1 MELKYP
7 RTIKLNYKTILKI
20 IFYQTLKKIN
30 PMSKKRGQLSLEEEK
45 YISDYIETTSIE
57 DIASALNRTT
67 EPIKKYIE
75 SKALLQPKGIQQEN
89 EILKLKLRSKSFW
102 IEITRQFDT
111 ETGELEYF
119 ENTWVNLI
127 KQFRE
132 DVLPA
137 EELQIKQFITID
149 ILINR
154 SMKER
159 KRHIAETEKLQKA
172 VDQEYSKE
180 ESDRDIP
187 KLANLETQLSFARNS
202 IASYTNEYTKLLSE
216 QQKISKDLKAT
227 REQRIKRIEDGKSSW
242 AGLIRMLEDEEIRE
256 KEGRQ
261 LEILKMATD
270 KFKGSLYDLHSYQ
283 DGQLD
288 RPILN
293 AESVANDDA

>member
-1 MELKYP
+1 MA
-7 RTIKLNYKTILKI
+7 
-20 IFYQTLKKIN
+20 
-30 PMSKKRGQLSLEEEK
+30 KKRGQLSLEEEK
-45 YISDYIETTSIE
+45 YIRDNIEQQTVE
-57 DIASALNRTT
+57 DIASSLNRNP

-75 SKALLQPKGIQQEN
+75 SETVLQPSGEQHEN

-102 IEITRQFDT
+102 QEVCKQFDK

-119 ENTWVNLI
+119 ENTWINLI

-159 KRHIAETEKLQKA
+159 KRHIAETEKLQKQ
-172 VDQEYSKE
+172 VDKEYEKTE
-180 ESDRDIP
+180 DQRDIA
-187 KLANLETQLSFARNS
+187 KLANMETQLSFARNS

-242 AGLIRMLEDEEIRE
+242 TGLIRMLEEEEIRE

-270 KFKGSLYDLHSYQ
+270 KFRSTLYDLHSYQ

-293 AESVANDDA
+293 HESVQEHDS

>member
-1 MELKYP
+1 MA
-7 RTIKLNYKTILKI
+7 KLN
-20 IFYQTLKKIN
+20 
-30 PMSKKRGQLSLEEEK
+30 KKRGQLSTEEQNF
-45 YISDYIETTSIE
+45 IRDNIGSMSIE
-57 DIASALNRTT
+57 EIATALNRSTK
-67 EPIKKYIE
+67 PVQRYIVDHKLSFDPE
-75 SKALLQPKGIQQEN
+75 EN
-89 EILKLKLRSKSFW
+89 ITDQNLRLKLHAKTFW
-102 IEITRQFDT
+102 QEITRQFDE

-119 ENTWVNLI
+119 ENTWIGLI

-159 KRHIAETEKLQKA
+159 KRHIAETERLQRK
-172 VDQEYSKE
+172 VDEEYSLSE
-180 ESDRDIP
+180 DQRDIP

-242 AGLIRMLEDEEIRE
+242 IGLIRMLEDEVIRE
-256 KEGRQ
+256 KESREM
-261 LEILKMATD
+261 EILALATQ
-270 KFKGSLYDLHSYQ
+270 KAKEKLYENHQYQ
-283 DGQLD
+283 DGKVDQ
-288 RPILN
+288 PILTP
-293 AESVANDDA
+293 ESLEYLDDEEL